1 MPIGK
6 MIDNPSKR
14 RQLFVA
20 NFHSIGIQGFEAT
33 RACVEKS
40 PKIMGAA
47 SAYCTHIYECINQ
60 HEKALYNQYKNTK
73 VTSPMF
79 FLCATKQILGKQTF

>member
-6 MIDNPSKR
+6 IIDNPSKR

-60 HEKALYNQYKNTK
+60 HEKAMYNQYKNTK

-79 FLCATKQILGKQTF
+79 FVCN